1 MQAVVHTASIPEC
14 SSTRMIYPLLLLFGQ
29 PDLLSDS
36 TDRGEAMSDNYF
48 HWTRADMPSQVGRR
62 IIVTG
67 ASSGLGAI
75 AARELA
81 GAGAH
86 VILAVRD
93 LEKGDR
99 VATGIRA
106 GSPGA
111 VCRVEHLDLAE
122 LSSVRSF
129 ADRMLAAG
137 EPLDVLLLNA
147 GVSNQ
152 PYSFTGDGIEK
163 TFATNV
169 VGHFALTNL
178 LLPLL
183 EMGGDPRVVSV
194 GSNLYRRFR
203 ADLAFDDLAFG
214 DYYSPQGSYVRSKV
228 ATVLFAAELERRLR
242 SVESPVRSLIAHPGM
257 STTPMHDNVTGF
269 FQKSVMGLAH
279 ALISRD
285 AEEGALPLLFAATSE
300 QAPSMRFLGWHTR
313 RSDKRL
319 WSDEFVGLGADED
332 LARTLW
338 KTLDSVT
345 AEDLGVFER
354 DSA

>member
-1 MQAVVHTASIPEC
+1 
-14 SSTRMIYPLLLLFGQ
+14 
-29 PDLLSDS
+29 
-36 TDRGEAMSDNYF
+36 
-48 HWTRADMPSQVGRR
+48 MPSQVGRR

-99 VATGIRA
+99 VANSIRA
-106 GSPGA
+106 SSPGA

-129 ADRMLAAG
+129 ADRMLAADQ
-137 EPLDVLLLNA
+137 PLDVLLLNA

-152 PYSFTGDGIEK
+152 PYSFTDDGIET

-194 GSNLYRRFR
+194 GSNLYRRFH

-214 DYYSPQGSYVRSKV
+214 DDYSPQGSYVRSKV

-242 SVESPVRSLIAHPGM
+242 AAESPVRSLIAHPGM
-257 STTPMHDNVTGF
+257 STTPMHAGVNGVI
-269 FQKSVMGLAH
+269 QKSVMGLAQ
-279 ALISRD
+279 ALIARD
-285 AEEGALPLLFAATSE
+285 AEEGVLPLLFAATGDR
-300 QAPSMRFLGWHTR
+300 APAMRFLGWHTR

-319 WSDEFVGLGADED
+319 WSDEFVGRGADED
-332 LARTLW
+332 LARKLW
-338 KTLDSVT
+338 KTLESVT
-345 AEDLGVFER
+345 AEDFELFER